1 MLRSEPRERVTLFV
15 HHLRVGDCGS
25 TGLGSRSESWEQ
37 RVVLFVHHHTLHSST
52 VTDQAPVWAPYDV
65 LRAEDIARLP
75 AAERGP
81 WENRTGSPRLCIS
94 CKRDPATRDDE
105 RLPPSQREGAGFYTC
120 AHCRLAAAIRA
131 TLNSRITPVASANGR
146 NVARYQ
152 AQLASLDKSSNS
164 DPRHYALSPN
174 IAREQGLCR
183 SCKAQPALPRRRCPG
198 DEELRALA
206 ELRDTTVARLSTG
219 QYCADCKPESSRGY
233 QSRAGIQSGTARRLR
248 TWKRDQDILER
259 LDKSES
265 SHAIAKAK
273 GIDHSTVLRV
283 KKRHEA
289 RLLEDPAEHAG
300 RSAQRQSAL
309 EAFVRSLEMR
319 ERWKD

>member
-1 MLRSEPRERVTLFV
+1 MHRCGKPRNPVV
-15 HHLRVGDCGS
+15 
-25 TGLGSRSESWEQ
+25 SRILLQ
-37 RVVLFVHHHTLHSST
+37 FRLLHSNA
-52 VTDQAPVWAPYDV
+52 VTDQAPGWARHDQ
-65 LRAEDIARLP
+65 LRAKDIARLP
-75 AAERGP
+75 AAQRGP
-81 WENRTGSPRLCIS
+81 WENRSGSPRLCFS
-94 CKRDPATRDDE
+94 CKSEPATRDDE
-105 RLPPSQREGAGFYTC
+105 TLPCSEREGAGFYTC
-120 AHCRLAAAIRA
+120 ADCRQAAVIRA
-131 TLNSRITPVASANGR
+131 NLKSRITPVARTHGR
-146 NVARYQ
+146 SVAQYED
-152 AQLASLDKSSNS
+152 QLASLDNSSKS
-164 DPRHYALSPN
+164 DRRHYALSAN
-174 IAREQGLCR
+174 LAREQGLCR

-289 RLLEDPAEHAG
+289 GLLEDPAEHAG
-300 RSAQRQSAL
+300 RRAQRQSAL

>member
-1 MLRSEPRERVTLFV
+1 
-15 HHLRVGDCGS
+15 
-25 TGLGSRSESWEQ
+25 
-37 RVVLFVHHHTLHSST
+37 VVLFVHHHTLHSSA

-131 TLNSRITPVASANGR
+131 TLNSRITPVARANGR

-152 AQLASLDKSSNS
+152 AQLANLDKSPNS
-164 DPRHYALSPN
+164 DPRHRAQSRN
-174 IAREQGLCR
+174 IAREQGLCW
-183 SCKAQPALPRRRCPG
+183 SCKARPALLRRTCPG

-206 ELRDTTVARLSTG
+206 ELRDTTVARLSTA
-219 QYCADCKPESSRGY
+219 QYCADCKPKKSGRGDP
-233 QSRAGIQSGTARRLR
+233 SRAGKQSGVARRRR
-248 TWKRDQDILER
+248 TSERDQEILER
-259 LDKSES
+259 LKNES
-265 SHAIAKAK
+265 SRDIGRAMN
-273 GIDHSTVLRV
+273 IDHSTVLKV

-289 RLLEDPAEHAG
+289 GLLEDPAEHAA
-300 RSAQRQSAL
+300 RSAHL
-309 EAFVRSLEMR
+309 EAIVRSLETR
-319 ERWKD
+319 ALEALTDNRFSDDGPQRQVRRPG